1 MTIRESLNALNLPT
15 VIALTV
21 SIFCTLAPGSLI
33 IYNFNE
39 NLFLSLDL
47 FKLLLLSAA
56 ITIPGVLTP
65 YLISV
70 AGPLGAKFTAEE
82 LQGLDHLAILTKHGA
97 NSGLNIYLSL
107 TASYFFDLQFKG
119 FLIMYIVLTVIT
131 ATSELF
137 SVVIAKYKALSN
149 HSN

>member
-33 IYNFNE
+33 IYHFNE
-39 NLFLSLDL
+39 NLFLSLDI

-65 YLISV
+65 YLVSV
-70 AGPLGAKFTAEE
+70 AGPLGTKFTTEQ
-82 LQGLDHLAILTKHGA
+82 LQGLDHLAILTKHGV

-107 TASYFFDLQFKG
+107 VASYFFDASFKG
-119 FLIMYIVLTVIT
+119 FLIMYITLTIIT
-131 ATSELF
+131 AISELF
-137 SVVIAKYKALSN
+137 SVAIAKYKSLSN
-149 HSN
+149 NSD